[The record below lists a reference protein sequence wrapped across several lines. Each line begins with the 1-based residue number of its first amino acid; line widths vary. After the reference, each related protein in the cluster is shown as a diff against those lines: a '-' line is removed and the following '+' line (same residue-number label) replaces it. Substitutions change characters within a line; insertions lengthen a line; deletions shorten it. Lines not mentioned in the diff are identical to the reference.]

1 MCFGKLISPF
11 HTKAPTDA
19 VNRMG
24 QVLQSFGANCLKEKT
39 LPTMEFELGSL
50 VFQTAEPLENFPAPF
65 SVGVPRKN
73 PKKMVKISHPLVT
86 DLNYLA
92 DSDLEGAGLCLAG
105 DLCIFYILL
114 QW

>member
-11 HTKAPTDA
+11 VTKAPTDA

-50 VFQTAEPLENFPAPF
+50 VFQTAQPF
-65 SVGVPRKN
+65 RIFQHLFSWGAKKKN
-73 PKKMVKISHPLVT
+73 PKRWVKKLTPFSNGT
-86 DLNYLA
+86 
-92 DSDLEGAGLCLAG
+92 
-105 DLCIFYILL
+105 
-114 QW
+114 